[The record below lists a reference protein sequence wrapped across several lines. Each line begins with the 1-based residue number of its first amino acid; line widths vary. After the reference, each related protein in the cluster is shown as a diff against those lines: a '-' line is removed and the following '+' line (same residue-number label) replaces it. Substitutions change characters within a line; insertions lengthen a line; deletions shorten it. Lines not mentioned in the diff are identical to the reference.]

1 MNREQMILALI
12 WLLFFLIVSV
22 LLIGIAILNERIEF
36 TNEATKEYRYYF
48 KINLKDG
55 SEKVVKFYTDFKY
68 MKLEDVMRSYFNGK
82 LNSIV
87 YCEEGKNIIVPL
99 TEIDSYEI
107 SFEKN
112 EEYRATSIINY
123 SKIMENIN
131 LVYVFLLFIYLIC
144 VILDKFNLAFYDNF
158 KDSIFIISNL
168 NIFVMSFITLIDI
181 SIFSIKDLIKAEKTE
196 FISMKRYKLQLNLK
210 LIMILLNI
218 IISAYLNYGVQNVLV

>member
-1 MNREQMILALI
+1 MILALI

-22 LLIGIAILNERIEF
+22 LLIGIAILNEKIEF
-36 TNEATKEYRYYF
+36 TNEATKKYRYYF
-48 KINLKDG
+48 KINLNDG
-55 SEKVVKFYTDFKY
+55 TEKVVKFYTDFKY
-68 MKLEDVMRSYFNGK
+68 MKLEDIMMSYFNEK

-131 LVYVFLLFIYLIC
+131 SVYVFLLFIYLIC
-144 VILDKFNLAFYDNF
+144 VILGKFNLAFYDNF
-158 KDSIFIISNL
+158 KESIFMISNL
-168 NIFVMSFITLIDI
+168 NIFFMSFITLIDM

-218 IISAYLNYGVQNVLV
+218 IISAYLI

>member
-1 MNREQMILALI
+1 MNSEQIILALV

-22 LLIGIAILNERIEF
+22 LLIGIAISNEKIEF
-36 TNEATKEYRYYF
+36 TNEATKKYRYYF

-55 SEKVVKFYTDFKY
+55 TEKVVKFYTDFKY
-68 MKLEDVMRSYFNGK
+68 MKLEDVMRSYFNEK

-144 VILDKFNLAFYDNF
+144 VILGKFNLSFYDNF
-158 KDSIFIISNL
+158 KESIYIISRL
-168 NIFVMSFITLIDI
+168 SILFMSFITLIDI
-181 SIFSIKDLIKAEKTE
+181 CIFSIKDDLIKPEKTE

-210 LIMILLNI
+210 VIMILLNI
-218 IISAYLNYGVQNVLV
+218 IIGAHLK